1 MHQASPQVLK
11 EGAHLAGVPT
21 PRMSLKF
28 TAPGV
33 NKTCLA
39 LNELMLLVSQSQNYP
54 HFKSKCTQAFS
65 HSIFYPCGR
74 GMSQNG
80 QRTGVRLL
88 ATWKS
93 GAGRHSPGLDLPL
106 SLALLNFRGS
116 KGGRAQIEFV
126 FSKTHLPFPVP
137 THIVLSFLEES

>member
-1 MHQASPQVLK
+1 
-11 EGAHLAGVPT
+11 
-21 PRMSLKF
+21 
-28 TAPGV
+28 
-33 NKTCLA
+33 
-39 LNELMLLVSQSQNYP
+39 
-54 HFKSKCTQAFS
+54 
-65 HSIFYPCGR
+65 
-74 GMSQNG
+74 MSQNG

-126 FSKTHLPFPVP
+126 FSKTHPPFPVP